1 MLQPCQTGPE
11 GHRVAAEIQRI
22 QSALHQVGF
31 RTRKQPKQPIWAI
44 TATDAQSYRLSFQP
58 VPISGW
64 VLHPI
69 DESPVRQ
76 QITEIVQS
84 VLAPERLSWRQVLA
98 SDAELHPDCRPWA
111 IVMIRD
117 AVQRSVITR
126 FRNRQDADDHL
137 RAMRRH
143 IPQGVFEV
151 MFDLS
156 EEPVQLKMSR

>member
-1 MLQPCQTGPE
+1 MLQPCQIGSE

-31 RTRKQPKQPIWAI
+31 RTRKQPKQPIWSI
-44 TATDAQSYRLSFQP
+44 TAPDAQSYRLSFQP

-84 VLAPERLSWRQVLA
+84 VLAPERVSWRQVLILET
-98 SDAELHPDCRPWA
+98 ELHPDCRPWA

-137 RAMRRH
+137 RVIRRH
-143 IPQGVFEV
+143 MPQSVFEV
-151 MFDLS
+151 VFDPS
-156 EEPVQLKMSR
+156 EYPIGVSTPV

>member
-1 MLQPCQTGPE
+1 MVQQLQTGSE
-11 GHRVAAEIQRI
+11 GHRVASEIQRI

-31 RTRKQPKQPIWAI
+31 RTRKQPKQPIWSI
-44 TATDAQSYRLSFQP
+44 TAPDAESYRLSFQP
-58 VPISGW
+58 APTSGW

-76 QITEIVQS
+76 QITEIVRS
-84 VLAPERLSWRQVLA
+84 VLAPERVSWRHLLA
-98 SDAELHPDCRPWA
+98 SATQLHPDCRPWA

-137 RAMRRH
+137 RVIRRH
-143 IPQGVFEV
+143 MPQGIFEV
-151 MFDLS
+151 VFDPS
-156 EEPVQLKMSR
+156 EYPIRISTPV